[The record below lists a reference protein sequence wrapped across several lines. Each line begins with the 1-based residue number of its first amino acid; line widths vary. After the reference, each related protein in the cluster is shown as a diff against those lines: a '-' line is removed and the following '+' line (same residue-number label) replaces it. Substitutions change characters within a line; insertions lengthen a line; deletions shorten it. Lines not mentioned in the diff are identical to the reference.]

1 VPVPATAL
9 TIAIRRE
16 ILSVLAGSAAGTIP
30 AATAQVARG
39 WSARR
44 RLHGESPSSVRA
56 AEAIVFQVGA
66 DLEAEMAALRAAED
80 AAGSGDGRSARRPR
94 RDVRSRTGRPWQ
106 G

>member
-1 VPVPATAL
+1 VPVPSTTL

-16 ILSVLAGSAAGTIP
+16 ILSVLAGSAATTIP
-30 AATAQVARG
+30 AATAQVALG

-66 DLEAEMAALRAAED
+66 DLEEEMAALRAVED
-80 AAGSGDGRSARRPR
+80 SERGVDGRSAGRR
-94 RDVRSRTGRPWQ
+94 RDARGRTGQPSP